1 MIDNKLLGI
10 YLNDHLAGS
19 TAGLELVKRARGE
32 NEGSELGDVLAHLAD
47 EIEADR
53 RALEGVME
61 DLEIGRDHPKVL
73 AAWVAEKV
81 GRLKPNGQILG
92 YSPLSKLVELE
103 GLALGIQG
111 KLSLWRALIEI
122 AAEDDRLDP
131 DYLGRLAER
140 AERQRDQVEQQR
152 LLAAREAFAEKAG
165 AQH

>member
-1 MIDNKLLGI
+1 MTDRKLLGI
-10 YLNDHLAGS
+10 YLNDHLAGA
-19 TAGLELVKRARGE
+19 TAGLELVRRARGE

-73 AAWVAEKV
+73 AAWVAEKI

-122 AAEDDRLDP
+122 AGEDDRLDP

-140 AERQRDQVEQQR
+140 AERQRDQVERQR

-165 AQH
+165 AQT